1 MVLFS
6 YLLQATI
13 VSKNQGTSHQ
23 DVRTGSYPSEAIK
36 SQENINKLPTIHSYV
51 PLCLA

>member
-6 YLLQATI
+6 YLLQAAI

-23 DVRTGSYPSEAIK
+23 DVRTGSYPSEGIK